1 MEERVFAKRM
11 TFLDQLELGIDSQLD
26 LVLQLKH
33 VHCAQM
39 GTLGID
45 GDYGQVTVITIR
57 RP

>member
-1 MEERVFAKRM
+1 MFARRM
-11 TFLDQLELGIDSQLD
+11 TFLDQLELGIDSQLN

>member
-1 MEERVFAKRM
+1 MFAKRM
-11 TFLDQLELGIDSQLD
+11 TFLDQLELGIDSQLN

-45 GDYGQVTVITIR
+45 GDYCDNDKETLDLDIC
-57 RP
+57 